1 MTAIMTT
8 RSRAVL
14 AVLLMCLAAGLP
26 AQTRTF
32 PVDDLKPGMVAIG
45 RTVFEGDRLDEFKAH
60 ILGVLRNTIGPRR
73 NLILARLEGG
83 PLANTGVI
91 AGMSGSP
98 VYIDGR
104 LVGAVSYSLGQFAKE
119 PIAGITPFDE
129 MVEAATLPSP
139 RRAAARVELTTP
151 ITQDGLRAALS
162 QAFAWTKPFAESPND
177 VQIFGDVAVNA
188 GIGTLLR
195 PIATPITLGGFDP
208 RVIDPVAGA
217 FRDRGFLPVMA
228 GGSMKLAAQA
238 GSASGSASPRPL
250 RPGDPIGV
258 ALMSGDLEL
267 GATGTVTE
275 VAGDRIYAFG
285 HPFYG
290 LGPTAFPLTRAYVHV
305 VLPSL
310 TSSMKIASTGD
321 VIGTVLQDRAT
332 TIAGTLGAGPSMIP
346 ITLNLNAE
354 RGTRKTFKMAMV
366 RDQLFTPLLAYL
378 SVLNTLTSY
387 ERENGVASYAVHGS
401 AQIKNHAPLAFED
414 LFSGDQPSVGAAASV
429 VTPINVLLRNAFEDV
444 EIDALTL
451 DIQASEQARSA
462 TVERVWLDG
471 TRVKPG
477 STVNIKVLL
486 RSYRG
491 EEIMK
496 SLAMQVPA
504 NARGSLSVMVAD
516 GVRLGQWESR
526 ELQVQ
531 PLQTR
536 GVPQL
541 LQVLNSAR
549 KNNRLYVRLI
559 TRDGGAIVKGEP
571 LTALP
576 PSVLAV
582 MEADRSGGSFRPL
595 QSAVLGEWEIPTDL
609 AVTGSRTL
617 TLPLED

>member
-1 MTAIMTT
+1 MTT
-8 RSRAVL
+8 RFRAAIAVL
-14 AVLLMCLAAGLP
+14 IVCLVGGLLP
-26 AQTRTF
+26 AQTRVF
-32 PVDDLKPGMVAIG
+32 PVDDLRPGMVAIG
-45 RTVFEGDRLDEFKAH
+45 RTVFEGERLDEFKAH
-60 ILGVLRNTIGPRR
+60 ILGVLRNVIGPRR

-119 PIAGITPFDE
+119 PIAGITPFNE
-129 MVEAATLPSP
+129 MLEAATLPTP
-139 RRAAARVELTTP
+139 RRQAARVELTMP
-151 ITQDGLRAALS
+151 LSQDSLRAALS
-162 QAFAWTKPFAESPND
+162 QAFAWAKPFADSPSD
-177 VQIFGDVAVNA
+177 VQLLGGATINA

-195 PIATPITLGGFDP
+195 PIATPITLGGFDTS
-208 RVIDPVAGA
+208 VADPVIGA

-228 GGSMKLAAQA
+228 GGAAQQDA
-238 GSASGSASPRPL
+238 SAAPPRPL

-275 VAGDRIYAFG
+275 VDGDRVYAFG

-290 LGPTAFPLTRAYVHV
+290 LGPTAFPLTRAHVHV

-310 TSSMKIASTGD
+310 ISSMKIASTGD

-332 TIAGTLGAGPSMIP
+332 TIAGTLGPGPSMIP
-346 ITLNLNAE
+346 VTLNLQAA

-378 SVLNTLTSY
+378 SILNTLTSY
-387 ERENGVASYAVHGS
+387 ERENGVASYAVRGT
-401 AQIKNHAPLAFED
+401 AQVKNHTPLAFED

-429 VTPINVLLRNAFEDV
+429 VTPINVLLRNSFEDV

-451 DIQASEQARSA
+451 DIDASEQSRSA
-462 TVERVWLDG
+462 TIERVWLDG
-471 TRVKPG
+471 TRARPG
-477 STVNIKVLL
+477 STVKIKVLL

-491 EEIMK
+491 EEILK
-496 SLAMQVPA
+496 SLPVQVPA
-504 NARGSLSVMVAD
+504 NARGSVSVMVAD
-516 GVRLGQWESR
+516 GVRLSQWEAR

-536 GVPQL
+536 GVPQM

-549 KNNRLYVRLI
+549 RNNRLYVRLL
-559 TRDGGAIVKGEP
+559 TRDGGAIVKGES
-571 LTALP
+571 LAALP

-609 AVTGSRTL
+609 AVSGSRTL

>member
-1 MTAIMTT
+1 MTASMTT
-8 RSRAVL
+8 RSRAL
-14 AVLLMCLAAGLP
+14 FAVLLVCLVAGLP

-45 RTVFEGDRLDEFKAH
+45 RTVFEGDRLDEFKVH

-104 LVGAVSYSLGQFAKE
+104 LVGAVSYSLGQFQKE

-129 MVEAATLPSP
+129 MVDAATLPTP
-139 RRAAARVELTTP
+139 RRPAARVELTTP

-162 QAFAWTKPFAESPND
+162 QAFAWTKPFAENPND
-177 VQIFGDVAVNA
+177 VQVFGDTAVTA
-188 GIGTLLR
+188 GLGTMLR

-208 RVIDPVAGA
+208 GVIDPVAGA

-228 GGSMKLAAQA
+228 GGSMKLAAGQQGA
-238 GSASGSASPRPL
+238 SSAPRPL

-310 TSSMKIASTGD
+310 TSSMKIASTGE

-429 VTPINVLLRNAFEDV
+429 VTPINVLLRNTFEDV

-609 AVTGSRTL
+609 AVSGSRTL

>member
-1 MTAIMTT
+1 MTT
-8 RSRAVL
+8 RIRAVI
-14 AVLLMCLAAGLP
+14 AVLFVCLAAGLP

-32 PVDDLKPGMVAIG
+32 PVDELKPGMVATG

-60 ILGVLRNTIGPRR
+60 IIGVLRNVIGPRR

-104 LVGAVSYSLGQFAKE
+104 LVGAVSYSLGQFSKE

-129 MVEAATLPSP
+129 MLEAATLPAT
-139 RRAAARVELTTP
+139 RRQTARVELTTP
-151 ITQDGLRAALS
+151 ITQEGLRAALS
-162 QAFAWTKPFAESPND
+162 QAFAWAKPFADSPND
-177 VQIFGDVAVNA
+177 VQLFGAPGVSS
-188 GIGTLLR
+188 GIGTMLR

-208 RVIDPVAGA
+208 SVIDPVAGA

-228 GGSMKLAAQA
+228 AAQQDVA
-238 GSASGSASPRPL
+238 ASASPNRPL

-258 ALMSGDLEL
+258 ALMSGDLSL

-275 VAGDRIYAFG
+275 VAGDRVYAFG

-290 LGPTAFPLTRAYVHV
+290 LGPTAFPMTRAYVHV

-354 RGTRKTFKMAMV
+354 RGTRKTFKMQMV

-387 ERENGVASYAVHGS
+387 ERENGIASYAVHGS

-429 VTPINVLLRNAFEDV
+429 VTPINVLLRNSFEDV

-462 TVERVWLDG
+462 TLERVWLDG

-477 STVNIKVLL
+477 STVTIKVLL

-496 SLAMQVPA
+496 SLPLQIPA
-504 NARGSLSVMVAD
+504 NARGSLSVMVTD
-516 GVRLGQWESR
+516 GVRLSQWESR

-549 KNNRLYVRLI
+549 RNNRLYVRLI
-559 TRDGGAIVKGEP
+559 TRDGGAIVKGES
-571 LTALP
+571 LAALP

-595 QSAVLGEWEIPTDL
+595 QSAVLGEWEIPSDL

>member
-1 MTAIMTT
+1 MTT
-8 RSRAVL
+8 RFRAAI
-14 AVLLMCLAAGLP
+14 AVLLVCLAAGLP

-32 PVDDLKPGMVAIG
+32 PIDDLRPGMVATG
-45 RTVFEGDRLDEFKAH
+45 RTVFEGDRLDEFKVH
-60 ILGVLRNTIGPRR
+60 ILGVLRNVIGPRR

-104 LVGAVSYSLGQFAKE
+104 LVGAVSYSLGQFSKE

-129 MVEAATLPSP
+129 MVEAATLPSS
-139 RRAAARVELTTP
+139 RRPAQRVELTTP

-162 QAFAWTKPFAESPND
+162 QAFAWTKPFAESPSD
-177 VQIFGDVAVNA
+177 VQLFGDAA
-188 GIGTLLR
+188 STGINGGIATLLR

-208 RVIDPVAGA
+208 SVIAPVASA
-217 FRDRGFLPVMA
+217 FSDRGFVPVTA
-228 GGSMKLAAQA
+228 GGSMKLAAQQTV
-238 GSASGSASPRPL
+238 ASNAAAPL

-275 VAGDRIYAFG
+275 VAGDRVYAFG

-290 LGPTAFPLTRAYVHV
+290 LGPTAFPLTRAHVHV

-310 TSSMKIASTGD
+310 SSSMKIASTGEI
-321 VIGTVLQDRAT
+321 IGTVLQDRAT
-332 TIAGTLGAGPSMIP
+332 TIAGTLGAGPSLIP
-346 ITLNLNAE
+346 ITLNLNSE
-354 RGTRKTFKMAMV
+354 RGTKKTFKMAMV

-401 AQIKNHAPLAFED
+401 AQIKNHASLAFED

-429 VTPINVLLRNAFEDV
+429 VTPINVLLRNSFEDV

-462 TVERVWLDG
+462 TLERVWLDG
-471 TRVKPG
+471 ARVKPG

-491 EEIMK
+491 EEITK
-496 SLAMQVPA
+496 SLPLQVPA
-504 NARGSLSVMVAD
+504 NARGSLSVMVSD
-516 GVRLGQWESR
+516 GVRLSQWESR

-549 KNNRLYVRLI
+549 RNNRLYVRLV
-559 TRDGGAIVKGEP
+559 TRDGGAIVKGES
-571 LTALP
+571 LAALP

-617 TLPLED
+617 TLPLEE

>member
-1 MTAIMTT
+1 MTT

-14 AVLLMCLAAGLP
+14 AVLLVCLAAGLP

-45 RTVFEGDRLDEFKAH
+45 RTVFEGDRLDEFKVH
-60 ILGVLRNTIGPRR
+60 ILGVLRNVIGPRR

-104 LVGAVSYSLGQFAKE
+104 LVGAVSYSLGQFSKE
-119 PIAGITPFDE
+119 AIAGITPFDE
-129 MVEAATLPSP
+129 MVDAATLPSP
-139 RRAAARVELTTP
+139 RRPAARVELTTP
-151 ITQDGLRAALS
+151 ITQEGLRAALS
-162 QAFAWTKPFAESPND
+162 QAFAWARPFAESPND
-177 VQIFGDVAVNA
+177 VQLFGDQAVNGGMGS
-188 GIGTLLR
+188 GIATLLR
-195 PIATPITLGGFDP
+195 PIATPITIGGFDP

-228 GGSMKLAAQA
+228 GGSMKLGAQD
-238 GSASGSASPRPL
+238 GSASASQRPL

-401 AQIKNHAPLAFED
+401 AQIKNHASLAFED

-429 VTPINVLLRNAFEDV
+429 VTPINVLLRNSFEDV

-491 EEIMK
+491 EEILK
-496 SLAMQVPA
+496 SLALQVPA

-516 GVRLGQWESR
+516 GVRLGQWEAR

-559 TRDGGAIVKGEP
+559 TRDGGAIVKGES

>member
-1 MTAIMTT
+1 MTT
-8 RSRAVL
+8 RFRA
-14 AVLLMCLAAGLP
+14 AIALLLVCLAAGLP

-60 ILGVLRNTIGPRR
+60 ILGVLHNVIGPRR

-104 LVGAVSYSLGQFAKE
+104 LVGAVSYSLGQFSKE

-129 MVEAATLPSP
+129 MAEAATLPTP
-139 RRAAARVELTTP
+139 RRQVARVELTTP

-162 QAFAWTKPFAESPND
+162 QAFAWTKPFADSPND
-177 VQIFGDVAVNA
+177 VQLIGGAVGA
-188 GIGTLLR
+188 GMSGGIATLLR
-195 PIATPITLGGFDP
+195 PIATPITLGGFDSA
-208 RVIDPVAGA
+208 VIDPVAGA

-228 GGSMKLAAQA
+228 GGSMKMAQRPDA
-238 GSASGSASPRPL
+238 GAGASAPRPL

-258 ALMSGDLEL
+258 ALMNGDLEL

-275 VAGDRIYAFG
+275 VAGDRVYAFG

-290 LGPTAFPLTRAYVHV
+290 LGPTRFPLTRAYVHV

-310 TSSMKIASTGD
+310 ASSMKIASTGE

-332 TIAGTLGAGPSMIP
+332 TIAGTLGSGPSMIP

-429 VTPINVLLRNAFEDV
+429 VTPINVLLRNSFEDV

-462 TVERVWLDG
+462 VVERVWLDG

-477 STVNIKVLL
+477 STVNIRVLL

-491 EEIMK
+491 EEIVK

-504 NARGSLSVMVAD
+504 NARGSLSVMVSD
-516 GVRLGQWESR
+516 GVRLSQWEAR

-541 LQVLNSAR
+541 LQALNSAR
-549 KNNRLYVRLI
+549 RNNRLYVRLI
-559 TRDGGAIVKGEP
+559 TRDGGALVKGESLP
-571 LTALP
+571 ALP

>member
-1 MTAIMTT
+1 M
-8 RSRAVL
+8 
-14 AVLLMCLAAGLP
+14 
-26 AQTRTF
+26 
-32 PVDDLKPGMVAIG
+32 
-45 RTVFEGDRLDEFKAH
+45 
-60 ILGVLRNTIGPRR
+60 
-73 NLILARLEGG
+73 
-83 PLANTGVI
+83 
-91 AGMSGSP
+91 
-98 VYIDGR
+98 
-104 LVGAVSYSLGQFAKE
+104 
-119 PIAGITPFDE
+119 
-129 MVEAATLPSP
+129 
-139 RRAAARVELTTP
+139 
-151 ITQDGLRAALS
+151 
-162 QAFAWTKPFAESPND
+162 
-177 VQIFGDVAVNA
+177 
-188 GIGTLLR
+188 
-195 PIATPITLGGFDP
+195 
-208 RVIDPVAGA
+208 
-217 FRDRGFLPVMA
+217 
-228 GGSMKLAAQA
+228 
-238 GSASGSASPRPL
+238 
-250 RPGDPIGV
+250 
-258 ALMSGDLEL
+258 
-267 GATGTVTE
+267 
-275 VAGDRIYAFG
+275 
-285 HPFYG
+285 
-290 LGPTAFPLTRAYVHV
+290 TRAHVHV

-332 TIAGTLGAGPSMIP
+332 TIAGTLGPGPSMIP

-387 ERENGVASYAVHGS
+387 ERENGIASYAVHGS

-429 VTPINVLLRNAFEDV
+429 VTPINVLLRNTFEDV

-462 TVERVWLDG
+462 TLERVWLDG

-496 SLAMQVPA
+496 SLPLQVPA
-504 NARGSLSVMVAD
+504 NARGSLSVMVSD
-516 GVRLGQWESR
+516 GVRLSQWESR

-549 KNNRLYVRLI
+549 RNNRLYVRLI
-559 TRDGGAIVKGEP
+559 TRDGGAIVKGES
-571 LTALP
+571 LAALP

-582 MEADRSGGSFRPL
+582 MESDRSGGSFRPL

>member
-1 MTAIMTT
+1 MTT
-8 RSRAVL
+8 RSRAVI
-14 AVLLMCLAAGLP
+14 AVLLVCLAAGLP

-32 PVDDLKPGMVAIG
+32 PVDDLKPGMVATG

-60 ILGVLRNTIGPRR
+60 ILGVLHNVIGPRR

-104 LVGAVSYSLGQFAKE
+104 LVGAVSYSLGQFSKE

-129 MVEAATLPSP
+129 MVEAATLPTP
-139 RRAAARVELTTP
+139 RRQAARVELTTP
-151 ITQDGLRAALS
+151 ITQEGLRAALS
-162 QAFAWTKPFAESPND
+162 QAFAWTRPFAESPND
-177 VQIFGDVAVNA
+177 VQILGGTGVSS
-188 GIGTLLR
+188 GIATMLR
-195 PIATPITLGGFDP
+195 PIATPITLGGFDST
-208 RVIDPVAGA
+208 VIDPVAAA

-228 GGSMKLAAQA
+228 GGSMKMARQDGTA
-238 GSASGSASPRPL
+238 SASGNSDRPL

-275 VAGDRIYAFG
+275 VVGDRVYAFG

-290 LGPTAFPLTRAYVHV
+290 LGPTAFPMTRAHVHV

-332 TIAGTLGAGPSMIP
+332 TIAGTLGPGPSMIP

-429 VTPINVLLRNAFEDV
+429 VTPINVLLRNSFEDV

-462 TVERVWLDG
+462 TLERVWLDG

-496 SLAMQVPA
+496 SLALDVPA
-504 NARGSLSVMVAD
+504 NARGSLSVMVSD
-516 GVRLGQWESR
+516 GVRLSQWESR

-549 KNNRLYVRLI
+549 RNNRLYVRLI
-559 TRDGGAIVKGEP
+559 TRDGGAIVKGES
-571 LTALP
+571 LAALP

-595 QSAVLGEWEIPTDL
+595 QSAVLGQWEIPTDL

>member
-1 MTAIMTT
+1 MTASMTT
-8 RSRAVL
+8 RSRAL
-14 AVLLMCLAAGLP
+14 FAVLLVCLVAGLP

-45 RTVFEGDRLDEFKAH
+45 RTVFEGDRLDEFKVH

-104 LVGAVSYSLGQFAKE
+104 LVGAVSYSLGQFQKE

-129 MVEAATLPSP
+129 MVDAATLPTP
-139 RRAAARVELTTP
+139 RRPAARVELTTP

-162 QAFAWTKPFAESPND
+162 QAFAWTKPFAENPND
-177 VQIFGDVAVNA
+177 VQVFGDTAVTA
-188 GIGTLLR
+188 GLGTMLR

-208 RVIDPVAGA
+208 GVIDPVAGA

-228 GGSMKLAAQA
+228 GGSMKLAAGQQGA
-238 GSASGSASPRPL
+238 SSAPRPL

-310 TSSMKIASTGD
+310 TSSMKIASTGE

-429 VTPINVLLRNAFEDV
+429 VTPINVLLRNSFEDV

-491 EEIMK
+491 EEILK
-496 SLAMQVPA
+496 SLAMQVPT
-504 NARGSLSVMVAD
+504 NARGSLSVMVSD
-516 GVRLGQWESR
+516 GVRLGQWEAR

-541 LQVLNSAR
+541 LQALNSAR

-559 TRDGGAIVKGEP
+559 TRDGGAIVKGES

-595 QSAVLGEWEIPTDL
+595 QSAVLGQWEIPTDF
-609 AVTGSRTL
+609 AVSGSRTL
-617 TLPLED
+617 TLPIED

>member
-1 MTAIMTT
+1 
-8 RSRAVL
+8 
-14 AVLLMCLAAGLP
+14 
-26 AQTRTF
+26 
-32 PVDDLKPGMVAIG
+32 
-45 RTVFEGDRLDEFKAH
+45 
-60 ILGVLRNTIGPRR
+60 
-73 NLILARLEGG
+73 
-83 PLANTGVI
+83 
-91 AGMSGSP
+91 
-98 VYIDGR
+98 
-104 LVGAVSYSLGQFAKE
+104 
-119 PIAGITPFDE
+119 
-129 MVEAATLPSP
+129 
-139 RRAAARVELTTP
+139 
-151 ITQDGLRAALS
+151 
-162 QAFAWTKPFAESPND
+162 
-177 VQIFGDVAVNA
+177 
-188 GIGTLLR
+188 LR

-208 RVIDPVAGA
+208 SVIDPVAGA

-228 GGSMKLAAQA
+228 GGSMKMAAAPQGTA
-238 GSASGSASPRPL
+238 ASAPRPL

-429 VTPINVLLRNAFEDV
+429 VTPINVLLRNTFEDV

-609 AVTGSRTL
+609 AVSGSRTL

>member
-1 MTAIMTT
+1 MTT
-8 RSRAVL
+8 RFRVAIALFVL
-14 AVLLMCLAAGLP
+14 CLVGGLP
-26 AQTRTF
+26 AQTRIF
-32 PVDDLKPGMVAIG
+32 PVDDLRPGMVATG
-45 RTVFEGDRLDEFKAH
+45 RTVFEGDRLDEFKVH
-60 ILGVLRNTIGPRR
+60 ILGVLRNVIGPRR

-104 LVGAVSYSLGQFAKE
+104 IVGAVSYSLGQFAKE

-129 MVEAATLPSP
+129 MVDAATLPGP
-139 RRAAARVELTTP
+139 RRQAARVELTMP
-151 ITQDGLRAALS
+151 LSQDSLRAALS
-162 QAFAWTKPFAESPND
+162 QAFSWARPFADSPND
-177 VQIFGDVAVNA
+177 VQLLSGASVGP

-195 PIATPITLGGFDP
+195 PIATPITLGGFDTT
-208 RVIDPVAGA
+208 VADPVMGA

-228 GGSMKLAAQA
+228 GGALAQQDS
-238 GSASGSASPRPL
+238 SAATPRPL

-275 VAGDRIYAFG
+275 VDGDRVYAFG

-290 LGPTAFPLTRAYVHV
+290 LGPTAFPLTRAHVHV

-332 TIAGTLGAGPSMIP
+332 TIAGTLGPGPSMIP
-346 ITLNLNAE
+346 VTLNLQAA

-378 SVLNTLTSY
+378 SILNTLTSY
-387 ERENGVASYAVHGS
+387 ERENGVASYAVRGT
-401 AQIKNHAPLAFED
+401 AQVKNHAPLAFED

-429 VTPINVLLRNAFEDV
+429 VTPINVLLRNSFEDV

-451 DIQASEQARSA
+451 DIDASEQSRSA

-491 EEIMK
+491 EEILK
-496 SLAMQVPA
+496 SLPLQVPA
-504 NARGSLSVMVAD
+504 SARGSLSVMVAD
-516 GVRLGQWESR
+516 GIRLSQWEAR

-536 GVPQL
+536 GVPQM

-559 TRDGGAIVKGEP
+559 ARDGGAIVKGES
-571 LTALP
+571 LAALP

-582 MEADRSGGSFRPL
+582 MEADRSGGSFRSL

-609 AVTGSRTL
+609 AVSGSRTL